1 MTVTQREAE
10 SDLTGVFAGPMS
22 GLRYST
28 STRSGF
34 TGEHGEF
41 SYRQGEAVTFFLGR
55 IALGTVMGAPR
66 VNLAQLATRVAGN
79 VAKLADPL
87 LTNMARL
94 LYTLDKDGVV
104 ETGVTIAPEVHEV
117 VGASLINFNQTDI
130 NPELVDVLTAQR
142 GNFEKDPNVTR
153 LLEKLNNTPGVFSA
167 NTPRTLVHAAA
178 ARNEVR
184 RNILGIVKMT
194 DVKVPL
200 RDGSYVYADV
210 FLPST
215 EGRYPVIM
223 NMGSYG
229 KSFYH
234 ECICNEEDARKK
246 EELEDRYF
254 AGNPDGLP
262 YEVHE
267 TVNTA
272 DWVPNG
278 YAVVRIDGR
287 GVCRS
292 PGLQA
297 PFSLQESEDFYD
309 AIEWGGLQSW
319 SNGNVG
325 LWGMSYYAM
334 VQHNAAC
341 LRPPHLKALIAI
353 GTDSDSY
360 NEYIYTGGL
369 MAEGWWNWWWNGFA
383 GRNSCSARKTTNWWH
398 LMMSNP
404 FNDPDIYG
412 PRGQAIISPEVEK
425 ATTPMWIIGSLS
437 TGVIHQIGSVETFVR
452 SSGVKDKKLDLIED
466 WFYYSYTEECVSE
479 HMRFF
484 DHWLKGKQNGIM
496 DEPRVRVDVRTGNGG
511 YYRRYEDNFPV
522 SGTNYHRMYLDAAPS
537 DWAGDGLRDNF
548 LRIVPE
554 LPALENTAR
563 YSAAVDPGK
572 QVLLPLGWV
581 GGTPR
586 WSTGVSF
593 ISDPLPENILLA
605 GYMKLGLWVSSTSS
619 DMDVHV
625 VMRVYDEH
633 DREVNYARMNLNEP
647 GVPFPVGYG
656 LLKVSHRKI
665 DERRTT
671 EFWPVQT
678 HTKED
683 YAPLVNNEVVSI
695 EVGLMPSTALIKK
708 GHRLRLDVQPF
719 PGPGVTGRTYDES
732 YHTGAE
738 NVIYTGPDHPCYLQL
753 PIIPDGPTPHNEPSR
768 VAS

>member
-1 MTVTQREAE
+1 MSAAPREAE
-10 SDLTGVFAGPMS
+10 APLTGVFAGPTT
-22 GLRYST
+22 GLRFST
-28 STRSGF
+28 SSLAGF
-34 TGEHGEF
+34 TGENGEF
-41 SYRQGEAVTFFLGR
+41 SYRPGEAVTFFLGK
-55 IALGTVMGAPR
+55 IALGTVMGAQR
-66 VNLAQLATRVAGN
+66 LNLAQLATRVSGN
-79 VAKLADPL
+79 PAKLADPL
-87 LTNMARL
+87 LTNLARL
-94 LYTLDKDGVV
+94 LHTLDQDGLV
-104 ETGVTIAPEVHEV
+104 ENGVKIAPEVHDI
-117 VGASLINFNQTDI
+117 VGASVINFNQAEID
-130 NPELVDVLTAQR
+130 PDLADVLTAQR
-142 GNFEKDPNVTR
+142 GNFAKDPNVLG
-153 LLEKLNNTPGVFSA
+153 LLEKLNNTPGVFTA
-167 NTPRTLVHAAA
+167 RTPRTLVAPEA

-194 DVKVPL
+194 DMKIPL
-200 RDGSYVYADV
+200 RDGSFVYADV
-210 FLPST
+210 FLPAAK
-215 EGRYPVIM
+215 GAYPVIM
-223 NMGSYG
+223 NMGAYG

-234 ECICNEEDARKK
+234 ECVCNEDDARKK

-267 TVNTA
+267 TVNTV

-309 AIEWGGLQSW
+309 AIEWGGTQPW

-341 LRPPHLKALIAI
+341 LQPPHLKAMVAI

-383 GRNSCSARKTTNWWH
+383 GRNACGERRTTDWWQ

-412 PRGQAIISPEVEK
+412 PRGRAIISPEVEK
-425 ATTPMWIIGSLS
+425 ATAPMWIIGSLS

-452 SSGVKDKKLDLIED
+452 STGVRDKKLDLIED
-466 WFYYSYTEECVSE
+466 WFYYSYTGECVAE

-484 DHWLKGKQNGIM
+484 DHWLKGDQNGIM
-496 DEPRVRVDVRTGNGG
+496 DDPRIRVDVRTGNGG
-511 YYRRYEDNFPV
+511 YYRRYEDAFPV
-522 SGTNYHRMYLDAAPS
+522 AGTTYQRMYLDATAS
-537 DWAGDGLRDNF
+537 EWQGDGLRRDF
-548 LRIVPE
+548 LRLAPNPPVAE
-554 LPALENTAR
+554 STAR
-563 YSAAVDPGK
+563 YAAEVDPGK

-593 ISDPLPENILLA
+593 ISDPLPEAILLA

-619 DMDVHV
+619 DMDVHAV
-625 VMRVYDEH
+625 LRVYDEH
-633 DREVNYARMNLNEP
+633 DREINYARMNLNEP

-656 LLKVSHRKI
+656 LLKVSHRKF
-665 DERRTT
+665 DAARTT
-671 EFWPVQT
+671 DFWPVHT
-678 HTKED
+678 HTEAD
-683 YAPLVNNEVVSI
+683 YAPLDANEIVAI

-719 PGPGVTGRTYDES
+719 PGPGVTGRTYDPS

-738 NVIYTGPDHPCYLQL
+738 NVIYTGPDHPCYVQL
-753 PIIPDGPTPHNEPSR
+753 PIIPHN
-768 VAS
+768 